1 MEYQSMN
8 EKNLNNIKYMVL
20 LSAFLFFLNLIAFFF
35 IFHKVKHIELKQDEL
50 VKKQY
55 HILELQNKI
64 EYKQDKLFFIN
75 CRIITGENCENE

>member
-1 MEYQSMN
+1 MN
-8 EKNLNNIKYMVL
+8 EKNLNDIKYVIL
-20 LSAFLFFLNLIAFFF
+20 LSAFLFFLNLISFFF

-50 VKKQY
+50 VEKQY

-75 CRIITGENCENE
+75 YRIITGENCENE